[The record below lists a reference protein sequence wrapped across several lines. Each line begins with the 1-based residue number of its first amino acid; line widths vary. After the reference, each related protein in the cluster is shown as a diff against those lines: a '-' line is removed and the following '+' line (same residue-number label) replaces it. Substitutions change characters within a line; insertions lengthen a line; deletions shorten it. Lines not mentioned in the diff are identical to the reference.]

1 MSDHRTAVILFGI
14 AVAIVIGL
22 AAVTTW
28 DRKDTLTASNEAPAG
43 ATGLA
48 RPHPPLDRAPGEAI
62 PNHRSSDDVP
72 GSRR

>member
-14 AVAIVIGL
+14 AVAIVI
-22 AAVTTW
+22 AIASVTTLE
-28 DRKDTLTASNEAPAG
+28 RKDTRTASNEAPAG
-43 ATGLA
+43 TTGLA

-72 GSRR
+72 ASRR